1 MKSLEWLIILTVVL
15 FASLVVS
22 QEVQFDEQS
31 FQTDSEKVVVIIIDG
46 ARYSETLGDT
56 TQTYTPKMWNL
67 SSEGTVIDN
76 FYNDSITY
84 TSRAI
89 PALWSGTWTDVRDT
103 TYLGNQTQYSLK
115 PSIFEYYRKDKNM
128 PAEECFYVLKYIQ
141 SLWLPSF
148 DPDYGPAYWPTNVS
162 VGQSDKDVSDQA
174 QLVMDN
180 YHPHF
185 LWIYLA
191 DVDHGGHSGNW
202 DEYTTAI
209 GVADSIVEVIW
220 KKIETDTFYKNS
232 TTLFVTNDHGRHDD
246 QNGGFKSHGDGC
258 DGCRHIQYL
267 ALGPNI
273 KKNFWS
279 TKNRRTP
286 DMSTTIAGIFDIEAP
301 KMSGEYMSELFVTTE
316 INDQDNSIDNFSL
329 DQNYPNPFNPT
340 TNIRFSLPS
349 NGFVT
354 LKVYNTIGEEVIEL
368 VRRNIDAGNHNVVLD
383 ASNLPTGAY
392 FYRISAGDYSE
403 TKKMLLIK

>member
-354 LKVYNTIGEEVIEL
+354 LKIYNTIGEEVIEL